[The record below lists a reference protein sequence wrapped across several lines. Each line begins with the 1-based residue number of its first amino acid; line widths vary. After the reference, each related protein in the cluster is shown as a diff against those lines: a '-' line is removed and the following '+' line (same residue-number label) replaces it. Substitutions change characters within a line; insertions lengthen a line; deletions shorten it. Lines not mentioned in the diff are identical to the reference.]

1 MIFNIEM
8 NGPDRT
14 TLLDLAPGQTA
25 IVEEFN
31 LPTSVSDHLMNL
43 GLVPGLRVR
52 LAHVAPGGTP
62 RVYRVDGSEF
72 ALRSDLSENIVV
84 RPVSAEAGD

>member
-1 MIFNIEM
+1 M
-8 NGPDRT
+8 NGPDQT
-14 TLLDLAPGQTA
+14 TLSDLGPGETA

-31 LPTSVSDHLMNL
+31 LPANVAEHLMNL
-43 GLVPGLRVR
+43 GLIPGLRVR

-72 ALRSDLSENIVV
+72 ALRRDLSENIVV